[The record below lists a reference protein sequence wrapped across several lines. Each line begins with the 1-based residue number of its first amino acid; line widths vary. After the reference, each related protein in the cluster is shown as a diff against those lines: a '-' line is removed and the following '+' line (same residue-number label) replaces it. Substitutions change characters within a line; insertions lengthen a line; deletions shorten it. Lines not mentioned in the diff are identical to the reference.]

1 MNRIAAYHRSSIAG
15 FRQHGAA
22 LVVSLML
29 LIVVALVG
37 LATVRGTIMQQKMAS
52 NTYDREQAFQA
63 AEAGLRVAT
72 ALLPSNPGMVA
83 RNCQA
88 GGVTCLANPFTD
100 SNLPA
105 NSVHTVT
112 ANSGGGS
119 GGSGTTFSASAV
131 AAMQPQFVIENMGN
145 FTDPSSNLGFGD
157 TANSLNYGVQ
167 GASSTAI
174 YYRIT
179 SRSGDPAQVGDRAV
193 VTLQATIKQG

>member
-1 MNRIAAYHRSSIAG
+1 MNRIAAYRCSGFGA
-15 FRQHGAA
+15 FRQRGVA
-22 LVVSLML
+22 LVVSLLL

-37 LATVRGTIMQQKMAS
+37 MATVRGTIMQQKMAS
-52 NTYDREQAFQA
+52 NVYDREQAFQA

-72 ALLPSNPGMVA
+72 ALLPSSPGLVA

-88 GGVTCLANPFTD
+88 AGVTCLANPFTD
-100 SNLPA
+100 ANLPA
-105 NSVHTVT
+105 NVIHTVT
-112 ANSGGGS
+112 ADSSTGG

-145 FTDPSSNLGFGD
+145 FTDPNTNLGFGD

-174 YYRIT
+174 FYRVT
-179 SRSGDPAQVGDRAV
+179 ARSGDPAQVGDRAV